1 MSSVHIYIY
10 KQWVMLKLYVFNVYK
25 SAVFGIGK
33 DLVISKHHI
42 FVYVFVYIEEFV
54 YTFM

>member
-1 MSSVHIYIY
+1 MYIYIY